1 MANLQSS
8 WRTNDQLLATL
19 DDSGN
24 WVVNG
29 QGGQILGVGASLR
42 RAIDRAEAFAMSGAV
57 VLALRRRDPDIAVF
71 PSQMQEL
78 ERLIAGREFQSRVMD
93 AEPTRVDLT
102 AFVA

>member
-8 WRTNDQLLATL
+8 WRTNDQLLAAL
-19 DDSGN
+19 DDTGN

-42 RAIDRAEAFAMSGAV
+42 RAMDRAEAFALSGAV
-57 VLALRRRDPDIAVF
+57 VVAIRRHASDVVVF

-78 ERLIAGREFQSRVMD
+78 VRLIADQECQSVVRRD
-93 AEPTRVDLT
+93 EPARVDLT
-102 AFVA
+102 AF

>member
-8 WRTNDQLLATL
+8 WRTNDQLLAIL
-19 DDSGN
+19 DDTGN

-42 RAIDRAEAFAMSGAV
+42 RAMDRVEAFAMSGAV
-57 VLALRRRDPDIAVF
+57 VVALRRHTSDIVVF
-71 PSQMQEL
+71 PSQIQEL
-78 ERLIAGREFQSRVMD
+78 GRLIAGREFQSHVMD
-93 AEPTRVDLT
+93 AEPARVDLT